1 MVDPTDQRAK
11 ELHNECLVLINQRD
25 LVTKE
30 TDWLLVAI
38 QWTACTGW
46 ENSAQHLIK
55 RCLSH
60 TGTGKQSG

>member
-1 MVDPTDQRAK
+1 
-11 ELHNECLVLINQRD
+11 LHNECLVLINQRD

-30 TDWLLVAI
+30 IDWLLVAI